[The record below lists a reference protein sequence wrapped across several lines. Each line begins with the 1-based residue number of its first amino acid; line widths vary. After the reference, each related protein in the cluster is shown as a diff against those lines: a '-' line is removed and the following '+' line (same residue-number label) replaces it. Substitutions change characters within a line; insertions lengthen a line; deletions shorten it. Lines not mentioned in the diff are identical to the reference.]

1 MAEQPVAGMIG
12 KVIGVPIFSKDIE
25 AKLMNICTMDLLINR
40 EPEMAALFLLQMAAN
55 KHWRER
61 N

>member
-1 MAEQPVAGMIG
+1 
-12 KVIGVPIFSKDIE
+12 
-25 AKLMNICTMDLLINR
+25 MDLLINR

-55 KHWRER
+55 KYWRER